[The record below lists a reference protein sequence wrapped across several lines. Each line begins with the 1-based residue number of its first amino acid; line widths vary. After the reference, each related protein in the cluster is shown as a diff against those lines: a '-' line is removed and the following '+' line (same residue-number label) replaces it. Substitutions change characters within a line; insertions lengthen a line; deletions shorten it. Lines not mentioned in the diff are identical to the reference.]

1 MVQITMFGI
10 TNILP
15 ALLIIMASTSYAREN
30 RNSSLEFQPYKKM
43 YFSSSTFISTNDISV
58 YCRPGFLRNSYKNIP
73 LFRLLTPSCNTYIP
87 GDLCK
92 QHRSFHDHKITVFCD
107 TITQAVGMNLISC
120 GTMTPFS
127 NTTHLVFSNRRV
139 RRLDLSGIGL
149 TYLPSGIFRHYRSL
163 KYLNLS
169 RNFISRYDP
178 HDYLD
183 MQNLQIL
190 DMSYNNITEV
200 GLNVFTHNTKI
211 QILILASNSIST
223 IGKLEPVN
231 QTLLIDLSQPVNET
245 MYSMIDLS
253 SNKFTC
259 VDEPLY
265 SLLRTN
271 ITINIDGNPF
281 TCECM
286 QSIRQGNFDNCTCK
300 NSSQLHP
307 LGVLV
312 ETDRSLFMHFKL
324 QILLGVAFL
333 AGFIIAF
340 IYMFRKRMSLCRCVR
355 YPLDLAELVIQK
367 PEVVQYENH
376 AYIVC
381 HDDDHAIL
389 RKIMSE
395 LADKRQMKIVCD
407 ARDAHQGDFK
417 IASIEKFLSTSRRIV
432 FVMSSKFLNSKMCLY
447 VLNLAASMEYLEQK
461 CVIISLKVRPFTR
474 EQEKLL
480 EKLTSG
486 KIWYEYPND
495 DEHNESFWNVLAN
508 AINDPKLHVQIL
520 GIRQW

>member
-1 MVQITMFGI
+1 MVFNMLSL
-10 TNILP
+10 LP
-15 ALLIIMASTSYAREN
+15 ALLTMANTTYAEEN
-30 RNSSLEFQPYKKM
+30 RNSSFEFHHKA
-43 YFSSSTFISTNDISV
+43 FIKPVFEHRYINRTTISV
-58 YCRPGFLRNSYKNIP
+58 YCLPELCKP
-73 LFRLLTPSCNTYIP
+73 KPHARLMMTSLCMTYIP
-87 GDLCK
+87 DDLCK
-92 QHRSFHDHKITVFCD
+92 QHRSFNKYNM
-107 TITQAVGMNLISC
+107 TISCGTTRQVVVKNLISC
-120 GTMTPFS
+120 GNNTLIS
-127 NTTHLVFSNRRV
+127 NTLHYEFSNRRV
-139 RRLDLSGIGL
+139 IALDLSGTGLVGPIGAF
-149 TYLPSGIFRHYRSL
+149 FRGFRSL

-169 RNFISRYDP
+169 SNFFSRYDP

-183 MQNLQIL
+183 MQNLQII
-190 DMSYNNITEV
+190 DMSFNNISEV
-200 GLNVFTHNTKI
+200 GLNAFTQNTQI
-211 QILILASNSIST
+211 QNLILASNSISE

-231 QTLLIDLSQPVNET
+231 QTLQIDLSQPVNET
-245 MYSMIDLS
+245 MPSMIDLS
-253 SNKFTC
+253 SNKLTC

-265 SLLRTN
+265 RLLRTN

-286 QSIRQGNFDNCTCK
+286 QSIREGNYDDCTCG
-300 NSSQLHP
+300 NSTQLHP
-307 LGVLV
+307 IDMHV
-312 ETDRSLFMHFKL
+312 EADRSLFMHFKL

-367 PEVVQYENH
+367 PEAVQYEND

-395 LADKRQMKIVCD
+395 LAEKRQMKIVCD
-407 ARDAHQGDFK
+407 ARDAHQGDYK

-461 CVIISLKVRPFTR
+461 CVIISLKVRPFTS
-474 EQEKLL
+474 EQERLL

-495 DEHNESFWNVLAN
+495 YGQNESFWYGLAK

-520 GIRQW
+520 GIHHW